1 VIKKFIKKEV
11 KNLQEVFRN
20 KSDAFLIVAIL
31 SFIFLN
37 TLKIT
42 AFNYYIMS
50 DHSAALFSYKLLF
63 TLFVVLII
71 YPFLFAFKSKAV
83 LITFYVVQTLY
94 IIINTSYYMYFQS
107 YLHFSEAVSIVT
119 EGFAAV
125 KNAAAPISPLL
136 LLVLI
141 DLPILIWILRRYI
154 RYPALTRQLRYIV
167 LAVILMSSSFI
178 YGIEQDNF
186 AHKVS
191 YRQSVKNYYE
201 GESDIVA
208 RYGTLFNNIL
218 NSREKRDYSSY
229 VSKIKYGEELINKK
243 STDEKP
249 NFIFIQVES
258 MDSNAVDQM
267 HDGRYIAP
275 FLHELSNNCVFYPY
289 VMSYHMGG
297 STSDAEFSTINSVQ
311 PLADYPAIKLS
322 NYDYPNSMVN
332 KLSDASYSTLAFHG
346 NVGGFF
352 NRNLAFPKMGFQSF
366 YDIARMGLVEKGWGA
381 SDGDVFDYTIKTLE
395 KAKEPFFAYTITM
408 SSHGP
413 FTNASNY
420 YNEPGYEDIK
430 NKKIRNYYNSISYV
444 DMALE
449 KFVADVNENFDNT
462 YVVIYGDHAPSV
474 KSGGYTQASF
484 LENKRYFEFVPLFI
498 ITPDK
503 KVYRENRLA
512 ASFLDIA
519 PTTLNAA
526 GIDFDIKS
534 DGLDLLA
541 YPNSNKNIPYKSASY
556 DRYSLYSKV
565 PQNTMAVDI
574 KMAFTRLFQPS
585 KPYIQ

>member
-462 YVVIYGDHAPSV
+462 YGSCAIC
-474 KSGGYTQASF
+474 
-484 LENKRYFEFVPLFI
+484 
-498 ITPDK
+498 
-503 KVYRENRLA
+503 KVRGLY
-512 ASFLDIA
+512 
-519 PTTLNAA
+519 A
-526 GIDFDIKS
+526 GI
-534 DGLDLLA
+534 
-541 YPNSNKNIPYKSASY
+541 
-556 DRYSLYSKV
+556 
-565 PQNTMAVDI
+565 
-574 KMAFTRLFQPS
+574 LFRKQTVF
-585 KPYIQ
+585 